1 VDNRGQNHV
10 DRMCIYLTREIKTM
24 PQEPKI
30 ETPSTQEERNA
41 AKTDEA
47 ERIDRIADQAA
58 GKAGRSEKQ
67 YDQGHDIFTK

>member
-1 VDNRGQNHV
+1 
-10 DRMCIYLTREIKTM
+10 M